1 MIPSLP
7 TETHL
12 LGEKSAS
19 KLLGAFVEV
28 CFLLC
33 HLVLQTKIQIIS
45 PEKKG
50 GHINKVAVPD
60 ERDSTKEVTFCL
72 LSCQKEGVWVSK
84 YLSSADD
91 FNEDYF

>member
-1 MIPSLP
+1 M
-7 TETHL
+7 EK
-12 LGEKSAS
+12 KSAS
-19 KLLGAFVEV
+19 RSPGAFVEA

-50 GHINKVAVPD
+50 GHINKVAAPD

-72 LSCQKEGVWVSK
+72 PSCRKEGIWVSK